1 VRRIEVKAKA
11 GKVRLVP
18 MRPVKPSLTSLAGK
32 GVPEEEG
39 VLDVADVE
47 DEEEAREEEMIE
59 EQMFTFD
66 KFEAVSVF
74 QAYSRYET

>member
-1 VRRIEVKAKA
+1 MC
-11 GKVRLVP
+11 L
-18 MRPVKPSLTSLAGK
+18 GK

-47 DEEEAREEEMIE
+47 DEIAAEEERVIE

-66 KFEAVSVF
+66 KFEAVWPLYPVWF
-74 QAYSRYET
+74 TT